1 MKIILILAV
10 MSLSAG
16 ALFAQTPAQKPK
28 PAAEKKPAA
37 VAAEPAPAA
46 VAAAPAKKPAARPEP
61 AKPAAKPQEEPEE
74 SMVMIDTRTDP
85 EDVRGAASAPEGA
98 GAAAPKVLPSVFGQF
113 KGVLNDGGRN
123 LLLFENPD
131 SGDIFFVQVT
141 FGKGG
146 VSWRLLDSLKRY
158 GAESMAGGMDSDF
171 N

>member
-1 MKIILILAV
+1 MKNILILAV

-16 ALFAQTPAQKPK
+16 ALFAQTPAEKPK

-37 VAAEPAPAA
+37 AASPAPAA
-46 VAAAPAKKPAARPEP
+46 APAEPAKKPAAKTEP

-74 SMVMIDTRTDP
+74 AMVMIDTRTDP
-85 EDVRGAASAPEGA
+85 EDVRGAAAAPEGA
-98 GAAAPKVLPSVFGQF
+98 EAAAPKGLPSAFGQC
-113 KGVLNDGGRN
+113 KGVISDGGRN

-146 VSWRLLDSLKRY
+146 VAWRLVDSLKRY